1 VGWEIKICKE
11 AQKDY
16 YKIDNSIR
24 KQVLAGIMKAS
35 EAPLPYPNGYGKPL
49 GNKNG
54 SNLTGFIKIKY
65 KRIGIRVVYTLVASD
80 HIMNILVI
88 SAREDDYCYELAAMI
103 YEKYGDSVFK
113 DIFENLKL

>member
-1 VGWEIKICKE
+1 MGWEIKICKE

-24 KQVLAGIMKAS
+24 KQVLA
-35 EAPLPYPNGYGKPL
+35 
-49 GNKNG
+49 
-54 SNLTGFIKIKY
+54 
-65 KRIGIRVVYTLVASD
+65 
-80 HIMNILVI
+80 
-88 SAREDDYCYELAAMI
+88 AMI